1 MLHTIGAETID
12 NIETA
17 ANRLKLSG
25 LDSHSVE
32 ISKYQ
37 IRNSLLELER
47 LAQGLCF
54 LSPGSA
60 KGLGLGKLGLFN
72 SSHPETRLWASSMSR
87 ALKSFITSKL
97 PERQRLAV
105 AIGVSAFVPDR
116 KAYPSFTQP
125 LIDSFIK
132 ISDSL
137 AKQIHN
143 EAFLAKVNT
152 FQNFFSKN
160 VDKLTSVRA
169 LLDLGSGSTKATFSQ
184 LVSATDI
191 SLLAMRLSHSHI
203 TQFRKNRIIRR
214 IINKAD
220 FSVVITTE
228 KSNHCANKEYYCECS
243 GSRVVLNIPIPDPTQ
258 ACLAKDGINKFINSN
273 LPSIYHFLVN
283 ERDSL
288 TLTRGG
294 FGGSRN
300 KQLVTLL
307 KPPYI
312 RIKRQFGGVLVAGAG
327 IFLPNGLP
335 GPISFRCKNA
345 TSGILSTYSLTHSL
359 APGLLRTP
367 AHCLIQS
374 SDGDIVFIN
383 PTPSQKLNIS
393 KPTLFDSNVTSLLDS
408 ELNLFQPLGG
418 WLSNKQ
424 IKEIEGGLKNA
435 ISAEDF
441 LQGRVKVLESV
452 TWIYW
457 LTWYIAPVL
466 GCLLLIILA
475 VTITYIWFSCNCC
488 CCLCCSRC
496 KSAMPD
502 QGEASDQLSI
512 DIARLK
518 GAFSLF
524 VNSDFEDLELE
535 TIKKK
540 LEDKVARQDQNN
552 SENVA

>member
-1 MLHTIGAETID
+1 ME

-17 ANRLKLSG
+17 ASHLKLSD

-32 ISKYQ
+32 ISIYQ
-37 IRNSLLELER
+37 IRADISELER

-54 LSPGSA
+54 LSPGSVE
-60 KGLGLGKLGLFN
+60 GLGRRRLGLFN
-72 SSHPETRLWASSMSR
+72 FSHPEAKLWASSMSR
-87 ALKSFITSKL
+87 ALEGFITSKL

-105 AIGVSAFVPDR
+105 AIGISSFVPDR

-125 LIDSFIK
+125 LIDSFLK

-143 EAFLAKVNT
+143 EAFLAKVTT

-160 VDKLTSVRA
+160 VEKLISVRA
-169 LLDLGSGSTKATFSQ
+169 LLDLGPSSTRATFSQ
-184 LVSATDI
+184 LISAKDI
-191 SLLAMRLSHSHI
+191 SLLASMLSHNHI
-203 TQFRKNRIIRR
+203 TQFKKNRIIRR
-214 IINKAD
+214 IINKSD
-220 FSVVITTE
+220 FTVVSTVE
-228 KSNHCANKEYYCECS
+228 KTNYCVNKDDYCECS
-243 GSRVVLNIPIPDPTQ
+243 GSRVELHIPMPDPTQ
-258 ACLAKDGINKFINSN
+258 ACLAKYGINKFINSN
-273 LPSIYHFLVN
+273 LPSIYHFLAN

-294 FGGSRN
+294 MDGDRR

-312 RIKRQFGGVLVAGAG
+312 RIKEQFDGVLVAGAG
-327 IFLPNGLP
+327 VFLPKGLP
-335 GPISFRCKNA
+335 GPISFSCNNA
-345 TSGILSTYSLTHSL
+345 TSGKVSTYSLTHRL

-374 SDGDIVFIN
+374 RDGDIVFIN
-383 PTPSQKLNIS
+383 PTPSQELNLS
-393 KPTLFDSNVTSLLDS
+393 KPTLLNSNVTSLLDS

-418 WLSNKQ
+418 WLSKKQ

-441 LQGRVKVLESV
+441 IQGRVRVLESV

-457 LTWYIAPVL
+457 LTWYIAPVF
-466 GCLLLIILA
+466 GSILLITLAATVIYIL
-475 VTITYIWFSCNCC
+475 ISCNCC
-488 CCLCCSRC
+488 CCFSCSRC
-496 KSAMPD
+496 KSAKPE
-502 QGEASDQLSI
+502 QGETPDQLSI

-535 TIKKK
+535 TIKQR
-540 LEDKVARQDQNN
+540 LEDRVGRQAKTNGEKVA
-552 SENVA
+552 